1 MEKNMI
7 DKIAKIINS
16 VRPEIKIIPGQETE
30 LFGVLDSLDII
41 FIVDELESQLSITI
55 DADQIIPENFAS
67 LSALVVFV
75 KSCIR

>member
-1 MEKNMI
+1 MI

-67 LSALVVFV
+67 LSTLVVFV

>member
-1 MEKNMI
+1 MRGE
-7 DKIAKIINS
+7 IARIINS
-16 VRPEIKIIPGQETE
+16 VRPEIKFIPGQDTE

-41 FIVDELESQLSITI
+41 LIVDELESQLSITI

-67 LSALVVFV
+67 LSALEVFL